1 MAIVHISAA
10 ACMPSSYSC
19 ACRITFQLREY
30 VQRQRAKHGAFFAE
44 QPFYPEASVTFQIT
58 PQQTREHFHI
68 PLTWSPYGYS
78 TYRGS

>member
-1 MAIVHISAA
+1 MH
-10 ACMPSSYSC
+10 SSYLC
-19 ACRITFQLREY
+19 ACRITFHLQEY

-58 PQQTREHFHI
+58 SQQTREHFHI

>member
-1 MAIVHISAA
+1 MLL
-10 ACMPSSYSC
+10 
-19 ACRITFQLREY
+19 ACRITFQLTEY
-30 VQRQRAKHGAFFAE
+30 IQRQRLKHGAFFAE

-58 PQQTREHFHI
+58 PQQTKEHFHI